1 MRAALILVL
10 ALGGPV
16 ALFFLW
22 AWASAIKRERKLR
35 GTLPA
40 WQDLPWT
47 NLLIAGLLLAIVGIM
62 AMYFTD
68 DRKGGLLGFDPSP
81 RGSGEREGPIA
92 KRWEGEGYERSVP
105 VLAAWLDQSYPS
117 PSPAFGMGP
126 FLCPQAG
133 RGDDAGPPP
142 GEG

>member
-22 AWASAIKRERKLR
+22 AWASAIKRERKLQ

-68 DRKGGLLGFDPSP
+68 DRKGGLLGCNAVSVIPSAARDLLRQDAQCAI
-81 RGSGEREGPIA
+81 RG
-92 KRWEGEGYERSVP
+92 RS
-105 VLAAWLDQSYPS
+105 LAAL
-117 PSPAFGMGP
+117 GMT
-126 FLCPQAG
+126 AG
-133 RGDDAGPPP
+133 AAAQRCAACDGSAPP